1 MTPLRALPHLALVVL
16 SLGFATGARSADVAA
31 PEPEVLLLW
40 PEGVPDL
47 RADAAPE
54 RVDQARVSAVHFPTL
69 TVHRPRPEHAVG
81 TAVVVCP
88 GGGYGRLAID
98 HEGTAVARWLAD
110 RGVVAFV
117 LRYRLSE
124 YGHPAPLRDVSRAIR
139 TVRRDA
145 KRFGVAPDRIGVVGF
160 SAGGHLA
167 GSAATL
173 FAHADGRT
181 GAPLD
186 EIDAR
191 PDFAALIYP
200 VVTMD
205 PAFTHAGSRRNLL
218 GGDPAEDL
226 ERLLSLEEQVTN
238 DTPPMFLVHSGDD
251 KAVPLENTL
260 RLIAA
265 LRAHGVSFEAH
276 LHETG
281 GHGFGMR
288 PSANTVADWPARFE
302 AWLRFH
308 GWLQARD

>member
-1 MTPLRALPHLALVVL
+1 
-16 SLGFATGARSADVAA
+16 
-31 PEPEVLLLW
+31 VLLLW

-54 RVDQARVSAVHFPTL
+54 KVDQARVSAVHFPSL
-69 TVHRPRPEHAVG
+69 TVHRPAPARAVG

-98 HEGTAVARWLAD
+98 HEGTAVARWFAE
-110 RGVVAFV
+110 RGVIAFV

-124 YGHPAPLRDVSRAIR
+124 YGHPAPLRDVSRALR
-139 TVRRDA
+139 FVRA
-145 KRFGVAPDRIGVVGF
+145 GAESFGVAADRIGVIGF

-173 FAHADGRT
+173 FAHPDART
-181 GAPLD
+181 GALLD
-186 EIDAR
+186 AVDAR

-218 GGDPAEDL
+218 GADPADSL
-226 ERLLSLEEQVTN
+226 QRLLSLEQQVSPE
-238 DTPPMFLVHSGDD
+238 TPPMFLVHSGDD
-251 KAVPLENTL
+251 RAVPLENTL

-265 LRAHGVSFEAH
+265 LRAHEVPFEAH

-288 PSANTVADWPARFE
+288 PSANTVADWPARLD
-302 AWLRFH
+302 AWMRFH
-308 GWLQARD
+308 GWLPARD